1 MEETTEV
8 MVTTTTNDLLPIP
21 ESGVHIVSSVPVVM
35 IPPIVMESASEVPS
49 VAPYANQAELAY
61 TGLNS
66 ALLIMVGI
74 LAIGIGCMCRFLKGK
89 VS

>member
-49 VAPYANQAELAY
+49 TAPYMETELAY